1 MCLPDAL
8 PPKDGTSEFVWLFEA
23 PTSRN
28 NTASLS
34 DDGIEF
40 IARHKYK
47 PGHCTFL
54 DNFFNPFWTQLT
66 EYLPRTLAPNMVT
79 FIGALHCWVAYCVL
93 WYYAPHYDNPVPD
106 WTIFLA
112 GYCTIAYYT
121 FDCMDGKQARRTGA
135 SVSFNSISHNWK
147 KGAKKQDNDQ
157 RFISHGSG
165 YHCHFLT
172 FYTLYADEYC

>member
-1 MCLPDAL
+1 MCSPNAL
-8 PPKDGTSEFVWLFEA
+8 PIDGTSELVWLFEA

-34 DDGIEF
+34 NDGIEF

-66 EYLPRTLAPNMVT
+66 EFLPMTLAPNMVT
-79 FIGALHCWVAYCVL
+79 FIGALHCWLAYCVL
-93 WYYAPHYDNPVPD
+93 WYYAPHYDNPVPN

-135 SVSFNSISHNWK
+135 SVSLTPIDHSHLQKGCK
-147 KGAKKQDNDQ
+147 KARHDQ
-157 RFISHGSG
+157 KSLPRFHQSR
-165 YHCHFLT
+165 
-172 FYTLYADEYC
+172 